1 MILEHKQAV
10 LARLRA
16 DTALANK
23 TYDTEVKSTNGA
35 AVSTPYCVVYS
46 NQGNREIERL
56 NASQTRANFTFTIHS
71 VGSTAEQAQAVAAKV
86 YKQLMGFKP
95 TVADR
100 SCWPMRAE
108 MSQAVRPDKDVL
120 PVVFYAVDEFTL
132 SSTPA

>member
-23 TYDTEVKSTNGA
+23 TYDTEVKSTNGV
-35 AVSTPYCVVYS
+35 AVS
-46 NQGNREIERL
+46 
-56 NASQTRANFTFTIHS
+56 TIHS

-108 MSQAVRPDKDVL
+108 MSQAVRPDKFVL